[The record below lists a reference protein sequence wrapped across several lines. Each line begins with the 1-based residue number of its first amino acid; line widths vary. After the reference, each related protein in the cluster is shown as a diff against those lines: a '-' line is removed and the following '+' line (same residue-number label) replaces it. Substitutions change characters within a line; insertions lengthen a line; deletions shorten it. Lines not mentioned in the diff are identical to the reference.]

1 MKKDLLDSNPT
12 QPTMTHTKSG
22 GVDTYTIDPIHVTFI
37 GCRGCGKTSLMASM
51 FNELQQKCISSVT
64 AAVPTMQL
72 LSESLADLLHMID
85 DYEINDIVT
94 PTALK
99 ATEHA
104 NDFKFIGTAVLGSTS
119 NRKRF
124 RYPFVF
130 TDLPGNWYAG
140 EAAAY
145 EKEVDVFLERS
156 SVCLLTIDA
165 PALMSDDYTHHIY
178 NRPDII
184 LNWFNECL
192 GSLKRNNVR
201 VVFVLSRCES
211 FVQKDNQRQIL
222 FDKVRRSYA
231 PLIDVLRKA
240 GIDICGTWVE
250 TLGGVQFLEY
260 RHNEEE
266 RMVPVFRRTGDYTPR
281 NCEIPLL
288 LTLQKTVENLKLF
301 LEKKR
306 GFWTCILDWLGITHY
321 DLAIKGLEK
330 ILKELETGLAM
341 ARDNAMFEL

>member
-1 MKKDLLDSNPT
+1 
-12 QPTMTHTKSG
+12 MTHTKSG
-22 GVDTYTIDPIHVTFI
+22 GIDTYTLDPIYVTFI

-51 FNELQQKCISSVT
+51 FNELQRKCISSVT
-64 AAVPTMQL
+64 AALPTMQM
-72 LSESLADLLHMID
+72 LSASLADLLHMID
-85 DYEINDIVT
+85 DYEINDIVVT
-94 PTALK
+94 PSALE
-99 ATEHA
+99 ATQQA
-104 NDFKFIGTAVLGSTS
+104 KDFEFIGTAVLGSTS
-119 NRKRF
+119 NRKCF

-130 TDLPGNWYAG
+130 TDLPGGWYA
-140 EAAAY
+140 ENAAVY
-145 EKEVDVFLERS
+145 EKEVDIFLERS

-211 FVQKDNQRQIL
+211 FVQKDDQRQIL

-240 GIDICGTWVE
+240 DIDICGTWVE

-260 RHNEEE
+260 RHNAEE
-266 RMVPVFRRTGDYTPR
+266 RKVPVFRRTGDYTPR

-288 LTLQKTVENLKLF
+288 LTLQKNAESMKLS

-306 GFWTCILDWLGITHY
+306 RFWTSLLDRLGITHH
-321 DLAIKGLEK
+321 DLAIKGLEE